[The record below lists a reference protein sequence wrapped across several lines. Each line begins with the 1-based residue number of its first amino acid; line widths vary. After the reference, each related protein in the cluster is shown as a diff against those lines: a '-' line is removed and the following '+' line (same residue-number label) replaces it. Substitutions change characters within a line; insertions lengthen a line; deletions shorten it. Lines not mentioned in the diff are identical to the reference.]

1 MIKIIDE
8 TKTKTA
14 TTTTNTEK
22 NKRGQSY
29 KERVGAKWF
38 CCVLKLG
45 FFQLICKASLILKS
59 ITLKQRELY
68 SKAFSGGM

>member
-29 KERVGAKWF
+29 KERVGAK
-38 CCVLKLG
+38 
-45 FFQLICKASLILKS
+45 
-59 ITLKQRELY
+59 
-68 SKAFSGGM
+68 